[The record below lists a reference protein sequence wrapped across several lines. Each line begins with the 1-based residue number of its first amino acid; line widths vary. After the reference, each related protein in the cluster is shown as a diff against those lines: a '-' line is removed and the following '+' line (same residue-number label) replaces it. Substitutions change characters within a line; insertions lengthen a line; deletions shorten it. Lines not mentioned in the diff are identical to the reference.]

1 MAQRKARQSNTVRP
15 PRRTQEQR
23 REETRRR
30 LLEAT
35 ITVLVEQGYAR
46 LTTVEVAKRAG
57 VSQGAIFTHFD
68 TKADLLCASVELLLP
83 RLIQDY
89 LTGLGSLPPGR
100 DRITAA
106 VQMLWMVFQRPELQA
121 AIELYVAARTDPEL
135 QTALSALEGP
145 HRDNLVRVARELF
158 PEASSHKDF
167 EGVVEL
173 IIDAVQGGA
182 IARVVRPDHPAIQRM
197 LKVLTRF
204 AHRSFTRARRRP
216 LKKV

>member
-1 MAQRKARQSNTVRP
+1 MAQRKAHPVAAAR
-15 PRRTQEQR
+15 PRRTQQQR

-30 LLEAT
+30 LLDAT
-35 ITVLVEQGYAR
+35 ITVLVEQGYAQ

-68 TKADLLCASVELLLP
+68 TKADLLCAAVEHLFP

-89 LTGLGSLPPGR
+89 LAGLGGLPGGR
-100 DRITAA
+100 DRVSAA
-106 VQMLWMVFQRPELQA
+106 VQLLWIIFQRPELQA

-135 QTALSALEGP
+135 QAALAAMEGP

-158 PEASSHKDF
+158 PEAASHPEF
-167 EGVVEL
+167 EAVIEL
-173 IIDAVQGGA
+173 VIDAVQGGA
-182 IARVVRPDHPAIQRM
+182 IARVARPDHPALQRM

-204 AHRSFTRARRRP
+204 VHRSFSRGRNRP
-216 LKKV
+216 LKRA

>member
-1 MAQRKARQSNTVRP
+1 MPQRKAHQAAASH
-15 PRRTQEQR
+15 PRRTQQQR

-30 LLEAT
+30 LLDAT

-46 LTTVEVAKRAG
+46 LTTIEVAKRAG

-68 TKADLLCASVELLLP
+68 TKADLLCAAVEHLFP

-89 LTGLGSLPPGR
+89 LAGLSALPNGR
-100 DRITAA
+100 DRISAA
-106 VQMLWMVFQRPELQA
+106 VQMLWIVFQRPELQA

-135 QTALSALEGP
+135 QAALAAMEGP

-158 PEASSHKDF
+158 PEAASHLEF
-167 EGVVEL
+167 EAVIEL
-173 IIDAVQGGA
+173 VIDAVQGGA
-182 IARVVRPDHPAIQRM
+182 IARVARPDHPALQRM

-204 AHRSFTRARRRP
+204 VHRSFSRGKNRP
-216 LKKV
+216 LKRA

>member
-1 MAQRKARQSNTVRP
+1 MPQRKAHQAAASR
-15 PRRTQEQR
+15 PRRTQQQR

-30 LLEAT
+30 LLDAT

-68 TKADLLCASVELLLP
+68 TKADLLCAAVEHLFP

-89 LTGLGSLPPGR
+89 LAGLSALPNGR
-100 DRITAA
+100 DRISAA
-106 VQMLWMVFQRPELQA
+106 IQLLWIVFQRPELQA

-135 QTALSALEGP
+135 QAALAAMEGP

-158 PEASSHKDF
+158 PEAASHPEF
-167 EGVVEL
+167 EAVVEL
-173 IIDAVQGGA
+173 VVDAVQGGV
-182 IARVVRPDHPAIQRM
+182 IARVARPDDPTLQRM

-204 AHRSFTRARRRP
+204 VHRSFSRGRHRP
-216 LKKV
+216 LKRV

>member
-1 MAQRKARQSNTVRP
+1 MPQRKARQENAAP

-30 LLEAT
+30 LLDST
-35 ITVLVEQGYAR
+35 ITVLMEQGYAR

-68 TKADLLCASVELLLP
+68 TKADLLCASVAHLFP

-89 LTGLGSLPPGR
+89 LAGLGGLPSGR
-100 DRITAA
+100 DRISSAI
-106 VQMLWMVFQRPELQA
+106 QMLWIVFQRPELQA

-135 QTALSALEGP
+135 QAALAAMEGP
-145 HRDNLVRVARELF
+145 HRENLVRVARELF
-158 PEASSHKDF
+158 PEASSHEDF
-167 EGVVEL
+167 EGVIEL

-182 IARVVRPDHPAIQRM
+182 IARVARPDHPAIHRM

-204 AHRSFTRARRRP
+204 VHLSFSRSRPRP
-216 LKKV
+216 LKKA